1 MRKVAQFEGYLDEA
15 SEEFKALEN
24 KLSHNLDKDLET
36 FRKDIEELLT
46 IEIVKR
52 YYHQKGE
59 IRQSLR
65 KDEDLDKAL
74 EILNNK
80 AAYDKILNINQ
91 NLKSKK

>member
-1 MRKVAQFEGYLDEA
+1 M
-15 SEEFKALEN
+15 
-24 KLSHNLDKDLET
+24 DKDLDT

-52 YYHQKGE
+52 YYYQKGE

-80 AAYDKILNINQ
+80 TDYDKTLNINQ